1 MKNKMEITD
10 EEIRGLVDPN
20 EGIEVVEIPIEEIE
34 DAAHKLAIS
43 LVDNLSVFYY
53 NETFLKENPLFKK
66 QVDKDIE
73 SLRILLKMR
82 KSDEVT
88 HDILVRSIG
97 QNPGNASLYRSL
109 SEVQKTMLSIQ
120 TKIDDTIKS
129 LNTFMKGYQMEINFN
144 PQKDDDENEQEIS
157 TIATKGTK
165 SFIENLKKEG
175 E

>member
-1 MKNKMEITD
+1 MKNNLEITD
-10 EEIRGLVDPN
+10 DDIKGLVDPN
-20 EGIEVVEIPIEEIE
+20 EGIEVVEIPIKDIE
-34 DAAHKLAIS
+34 DEASKLAIN

-66 QVDKDIE
+66 QVDKDID

-129 LNTFMKGYQMEINFN
+129 LNTFMKGYQMEINFT
-144 PQKDDDENEQEIS
+144 PQKNDDEEHEELNS
-157 TIATKGTK
+157 ATKGTK
-165 SFIENLKKEG
+165 SFIETLKKESVN
-175 E
+175 

>member
-1 MKNKMEITD
+1 
-10 EEIRGLVDPN
+10 
-20 EGIEVVEIPIEEIE
+20 
-34 DAAHKLAIS
+34 
-43 LVDNLSVFYY
+43 
-53 NETFLKENPLFKK
+53 
-66 QVDKDIE
+66 
-73 SLRILLKMR
+73 MR

-88 HDILVRSIG
+88 HDILVKSIG

-144 PQKDDDENEQEIS
+144 PQKNDEENEQEIS

>member
-1 MKNKMEITD
+1 MKNKLEITD
-10 EEIRGLVDPN
+10 EDIRGLVDPN

-34 DAAHKLAIS
+34 DTAHKLAIS

-66 QVDKDIE
+66 QVDKDID

-144 PQKDDDENEQEIS
+144 TPKEEENGDEIK
-157 TIATKGTK
+157 TTTKGSK
-165 SFIENLKKEG
+165 NFIESLKSS
-175 E
+175 

>member
-1 MKNKMEITD
+1 MISDKMQITD
-10 EEIRGLVDPN
+10 DDIKGLVDPH
-20 EGIEVVEIPIEEIE
+20 ESIEIVEIPIEEIE

-66 QVDKDIE
+66 QVDKDID

-88 HDILVRSIG
+88 HDILVKSIG

-129 LNTFMKGYQMEINFN
+129 LNTFMKGYQMEINFS
-144 PQKDDDENEQEIS
+144 PKNEES
-157 TIATKGTK
+157 EDHVELNSVSKGSK
-165 SFIENLKKEG
+165 SFIESLKEN
-175 E
+175 

>member
-1 MKNKMEITD
+1 MEITD
-10 EEIRGLVDPN
+10 QDIQNIVDPN
-20 EGIEVVEIPIEEIE
+20 NGIDVIDIPLDTIADEAE
-34 DAAHKLAIS
+34 AMAIS

-53 NETFLKENPLFKK
+53 NETFMKEHPNFKK
-66 QVDKDIE
+66 HIETDID
-73 SLRILLKMR
+73 SLRMLLKMR

-109 SEVQKTMLSIQ
+109 SDVQRTMLNIQ

-144 PQKDDDENEQEIS
+144 QVHSEDDQDEQECITLTS
-157 TIATKGTK
+157 KGTK
-165 SFIENLKKEG
+165 SFIEQLKQN
-175 E
+175 

>member
-1 MKNKMEITD
+1 MHHATF
-10 EEIRGLVDPN
+10 
-20 EGIEVVEIPIEEIE
+20 
-34 DAAHKLAIS
+34 H
-43 LVDNLSVFYY
+43 NLSVFYY

-66 QVDKDIE
+66 QVDKDID

-144 PQKDDDENEQEIS
+144 PQKEEGEEQEIT

>member
-1 MKNKMEITD
+1 MKKNNLEITD
-10 EEIRGLVDPN
+10 EDIRGLVDPN

-66 QVDKDIE
+66 QVDKDID

-129 LNTFMKGYQMEINFN
+129 LNTFMKGYQMEINFTSS
-144 PQKDDDENEQEIS
+144 KDETEEQEIS
-157 TIATKGTK
+157 AIATKGTK
-165 SFIENLKKEG
+165 SFIESLK
-175 E
+175 

>member
-1 MKNKMEITD
+1 MKKNNLEITD
-10 EEIRGLVDPN
+10 DDIKGLVDPN

-66 QVDKDIE
+66 QVDKDID

-88 HDILVRSIG
+88 HDILVS
-97 QNPGNASLYRSL
+97 
-109 SEVQKTMLSIQ
+109 Q
-120 TKIDDTIKS
+120 TSK
-129 LNTFMKGYQMEINFN
+129 
-144 PQKDDDENEQEIS
+144 
-157 TIATKGTK
+157 
-165 SFIENLKKEG
+165 
-175 E
+175 

>member
-20 EGIEVVEIPIEEIE
+20 EGIDIVEIPIEEIE

-66 QVDKDIE
+66 QVDKDID

-129 LNTFMKGYQMEINFN
+129 LNTFMKGYQMEINFT
-144 PQKDDDENEQEIS
+144 PQKNEEDVDEVNL
-157 TIATKGTK
+157 TTKGTK
-165 SFIENLKKEG
+165 SFIENLKSAQ
-175 E
+175 

>member
-1 MKNKMEITD
+1 MKKNNLEITD
-10 EEIRGLVDPN
+10 EDIRGLVDPN
-20 EGIEVVEIPIEEIE
+20 ESIEVVEIPIEEIE

-66 QVDKDIE
+66 QVDKDID

-144 PQKDDDENEQEIS
+144 TSKEEEENSDEIK
-157 TIATKGTK
+157 TATKGSK
-165 SFIENLKKEG
+165 SFIESLKSS
-175 E
+175 

>member
-1 MKNKMEITD
+1 MISDKTQITD
-10 EEIRGLVDPN
+10 DDIKGLVDPN

-66 QVDKDIE
+66 QVDKDID

-88 HDILVRSIG
+88 HDILVKSIG

-129 LNTFMKGYQMEINFN
+129 LNTFMKGYQMEINFSS
-144 PQKDDDENEQEIS
+144 KNEES
-157 TIATKGTK
+157 EDHVELNSVSKGSK
-165 SFIENLKKEG
+165 SFIESLKEN
-175 E
+175 

>member
-1 MKNKMEITD
+1 MKKNNLEITD
-10 EEIRGLVDPN
+10 EDIRGLVDPN
-20 EGIEVVEIPIEEIE
+20 EGIEVVEIPIDEIE

-66 QVDKDIE
+66 QVDKDID

-129 LNTFMKGYQMEINFN
+129 LNTFMKGYQMEINFT
-144 PQKDDDENEQEIS
+144 PQKNEEDVDEVNL
-157 TIATKGTK
+157 TTKGTK
-165 SFIENLKKEG
+165 SFIENLKSAQ
-175 E
+175 

>member
-1 MKNKMEITD
+1 MSNIEITD
-10 EEIRGLVDPN
+10 NDFKGIVDPG
-20 EGIEVVEIPIEEIE
+20 EVIEVVNIPIEEIE
-34 DAAHKLAIS
+34 DEASKLAIC

-53 NETFLKENPLFKK
+53 NETFLRENPLFKK
-66 QVDKDIE
+66 QVDKDID

-88 HDILVRSIG
+88 HDILVKSIG

-129 LNTFMKGYQMEINFN
+129 LNTFMKGYQIEINFN
-144 PQKDDDENEQEIS
+144 TKADEEEIKEEA
-157 TIATKGTK
+157 IAVSKGSK
-165 SFIENLKKEG
+165 NFIENLKKEG

>member
-1 MKNKMEITD
+1 MKNKLEITD

-20 EGIEVVEIPIEEIE
+20 EGIDIVEIPIEEIE

-66 QVDKDIE
+66 QVDKDID

-129 LNTFMKGYQMEINFN
+129 LNTFMKGYQMQINFI
-144 PQKDDDENEQEIS
+144 PQKNEEDIDEVNL
-157 TIATKGTK
+157 TTKGTK
-165 SFIENLKKEG
+165 SFIENLKSAQ
-175 E
+175 